1 LYNGELNGSAMIVTT
16 QSLSDPLTDEY
27 PLLNNV
33 MDNVTNPR
41 YIDVN
46 SITPYNFDL
55 FMANSASK
63 SASETDLAVP
73 SYFPSQAYKIP
84 RYDGSKSTSQ
94 KINEWTPGDVGT
106 IGKTPTAESLKTSV
120 AYCDS
125 ILSLSPEREDAS
137 KVHVKYLINA
147 DGTVSVPNS
156 TPNSLQNNQG
166 NFITGEN
173 VFISSRDEGI
183 NTTSSIGSNNNK
195 AYKKIIRG
203 ASRIEPILYNQIGSK
218 PPQWEDSIELQN
230 FTTPAVG
237 DYTKDAYIDY
247 STDNPSFPKNQP
259 TVFYL
264 RNDKN
269 IKNLHYI
276 IDSNSY
282 TDMVKISLTASFW
295 IENEDDNPEAQIN
308 AKFFYSTDGIT
319 FNQFPGDAGQNF
331 FMPDEGLVQITIYRE
346 LDPLQ
351 LKNWNN
357 WIISPGVQPQE
368 WYYLKI
374 NNPPIHAVPELRV
387 NQYPDPGSPPTISI
401 PLTPPNIW
409 ESASFG
415 YPAIYTRNTFLI
427 DAYKI
432 NQTTPTWYM
441 KNIPNSGY
449 DPILTEWGVKRGDV
463 FRFEGDEKKSFMVD
477 YVTTESI
484 PYMGSS
490 IMVYLDKP
498 IPSTLDINK
507 FSLVRYVDDASQII
521 IEGFR
526 PNNSSAPYILKPEF
540 VVPELDKDIDAFIV
554 DLTQKGLL

>member
-1 LYNGELNGSAMIVTT
+1 MIVTT
-16 QSLSDPLTDEY
+16 QSLSDPSTDEY

-33 MDNVTNPR
+33 SDNLSNPK
-41 YIDVN
+41 YTDIN

-137 KVHVKYLINA
+137 KVHIKYLINA

-195 AYKKIIRG
+195 PYKKIIRG
-203 ASRIEPILYNQIGSK
+203 ASRIEPILYNQSGSK
-218 PPQWEDSIELQN
+218 PPQWEPSIDMQN
-230 FTTPAVG
+230 QVSTAVG
-237 DYTKDAYIDY
+237 NYVLNGTFNINNVPSKPPGFVYIPTIFAGSSPQILGYTTLVPKPSEPQFTVTQQMKD
-247 STDNPSFPKNQP
+247 DNITLTVNTSF
-259 TVFYL
+259 
-264 RNDKN
+264 R
-269 IKNLHYI
+269 
-276 IDSNSY
+276 
-282 TDMVKISLTASFW
+282 
-295 IENEDDNPEAQIN
+295 IENKDQNESIIKLLGTRTYDVGLPNTDVRIKCDDPIDLP
-308 AKFFYSTDGIT
+308 YT
-319 FNQFPGDAGQNF
+319 F
-331 FMPDEGLVQITIYRE
+331 TI
-346 LDPLQ
+346 
-351 LKNWNN
+351 
-357 WIISPGVQPQE
+357 
-368 WYYLKI
+368 
-374 NNPPIHAVPELRV
+374 
-387 NQYPDPGSPPTISI
+387 NQYPSPGDQPLMTINTSPSPTPSFES
-401 PLTPPNIW
+401 LWFKLMNNVNYN
-409 ESASFG
+409 ESAIITSD
-415 YPAIYTRNTFLI
+415 PFLLQ
-427 DAYKI
+427 AYDTNLI
-432 NQTTPTWYM
+432 TPTWYM
-441 KNIPNSGY
+441 KDIPNSGY

-463 FRFEGDEKKSFMVD
+463 FRFEGDEKKTFMVD
-477 YVTTESI
+477 YVTRINDGVDNELI
-484 PYMGSS
+484 
-490 IMVYLDKP
+490 INFP
-498 IPSTLDINK
+498 ISADLSNINVNR